1 MKRYALP
8 FVAGLVAITLV
19 TGCTTA
25 SDQLTVKD
33 PAPPATENTGKP
45 QSPADAANNEKP
57 ADDLL
62 KQFTVLAAQAKEANE
77 LTAFLDQHLAKTDTQ
92 TADQLFWAL
101 EQYYEKHLPTINDNF
116 QALLAQPGNT
126 DKLYALQY
134 PYDFN
139 KLKGDDS
146 FKQWLLKQT
155 EGGLVLMATNDM
167 SFYWQVNYKALQKY
181 APSLSKEG
189 KDYLSIQETETG
201 EPYAGDGGLKI
212 TRAELGPRMIEVEEY
227 LNNYRSSPRAVK
239 LRALYIDYVKAYL
252 SDYRYDAIDEATM
265 KLLPAVKEEYQN
277 FAKKY
282 EATKTGQIVEDYLSE
297 VAKNKDVIYEFGKP
311 GESIIGDAKPN
322 ISQFWNGL
330 EERVARM
337 MNP

>member
-1 MKRYALP
+1 MKRYVLP
-8 FVAGLVAITLV
+8 FVSSLVAITFV
-19 TGCTTA
+19 TGCTSA

-33 PAPPATENTGKP
+33 PTPPATENTGQP
-45 QSPADAANNEKP
+45 PADATKGEKP

-62 KQFTVLAAQAKEANE
+62 KQFTVLAAQAKEAKE
-77 LTAFLDQHLAKTDTQ
+77 LTAFLDEHLAKTDTK
-92 TADQLFWAL
+92 TADQLFWVL

-116 QALLAQPGNT
+116 KALLAQPGNA

-139 KLKGDDS
+139 KLEGDDS
-146 FKQWLLKQT
+146 FKQWLLNQT
-155 EGGLVLMATNDM
+155 EGGLVLQATNDM
-167 SFYWQVNYKALQKY
+167 SFYWQVDYKALQKY
-181 APSLSKEG
+181 ASSLGEEG

-201 EPYAGDGGLKI
+201 KPYLGDGGLQI
-212 TRAELGPRMIEVEEY
+212 TRAELGPRMVEVEEY
-227 LNNYRSSPRAVK
+227 LVNYRSSPRAVK
-239 LRALYIDYVKAYL
+239 LRTRYIDYLKTYL
-252 SDYRYDAIDEATM
+252 SDYRYAAIDEATM

-282 EATKTGQIVEDYLSE
+282 EATKTGLIVKDYLRE
-297 VAKNKDVIYEFGKP
+297 VAKNNDVIFEPGKP

-322 ISQFWNGL
+322 ISQFLNGL
-330 EERVARM
+330 EVRIAHT